1 MEGYTCSAP
10 VDCGKQVDVSK
21 LKGKTAI
28 VTGGAN
34 GIGQAYV
41 KAIAAAGVNVCIGDM
56 DVTGGTKLASEIGHA
71 KFVKCDV
78 SKWEDQVELFKT
90 AATFTGKIDYVVAN
104 AGICPQDEIF
114 SFAGDENEPTEP
126 NLKAIDVNLKG
137 ALYTTKLATHY
148 FIKQNGQTP
157 SPAQEDTCLVLIGSG
172 AAFLDCLR
180 GPVYP
185 STKWAVRGIMHTLR
199 RTAYYYG
206 SRVNVISPW
215 YVRTSILTQEAFDK
229 VSASGVEFA
238 ETEDAGRCLLR
249 ILSDPSMNGKSLF
262 LSPRKWAENGYLD
275 LDIDDY
281 PGSELLQE
289 IQWDQI
295 KTDPHGKGLFLD

>member
-1 MEGYTCSAP
+1 MHLLTA
-10 VDCGKQVDVSK
+10 
-21 LKGKTAI
+21 KT
-28 VTGGAN
+28 T
-34 GIGQAYV
+34 
-41 KAIAAAGVNVCIGDM
+41 
-56 DVTGGTKLASEIGHA
+56 
-71 KFVKCDV
+71 
-78 SKWEDQVELFKT
+78 
-90 AATFTGKIDYVVAN
+90 
-104 AGICPQDEIF
+104 
-114 SFAGDENEPTEP
+114 GDENEPTEP

-215 YVRTSILTQEAFDK
+215 
-229 VSASGVEFA
+229 
-238 ETEDAGRCLLR
+238 
-249 ILSDPSMNGKSLF
+249 
-262 LSPRKWAENGYLD
+262 
-275 LDIDDY
+275 
-281 PGSELLQE
+281 
-289 IQWDQI
+289 
-295 KTDPHGKGLFLD
+295 